1 MRNEIGTTGASPR
14 RCEPDRTHGE
24 RPGRPIPCWATGL
37 LLLTLLPWLTA
48 CGKTEIIRQTE
59 YVIPPPPVGLLAPT
73 EIPPYSGTTNGDL
86 EDYAH
91 VTRASIQACNADKRA
106 ALAAWPIIPDAPGA
120 D

>member
-1 MRNEIGTTGASPR
+1 MRNAIETTGSSPR
-14 RCEPDRTHGE
+14 PYGLGRTHAG

-48 CGKTEIIRQTE
+48 CGKPEIIRQVE
-59 YVIPPPPVGLLAPT
+59 YVIPPPPAALLAPT
-73 EIPPYSGTTNGDL
+73 EIPPYLGTTNGDL

-106 ALAAWPIIPDAPGA
+106 ALAAWPVIPDAPA
-120 D
+120 AE

>member
-14 RCEPDRTHGE
+14 RCEPVRTHGE
-24 RPGRPIPCWATGL
+24 RPGRPIQCLGHGL
-37 LLLTLLPWLTA
+37 ALLTLIASLQGCAKPET
-48 CGKTEIIRQTE
+48 TRQTV
-59 YVIPPPPVGLLAPT
+59 YVIPPPPAALLAPT
-73 EIPPYSGTTNGDL
+73 EIPPYLGTTNGDL

>member
-1 MRNEIGTTGASPR
+1 
-14 RCEPDRTHGE
+14 
-24 RPGRPIPCWATGL
+24 
-37 LLLTLLPWLTA
+37 
-48 CGKTEIIRQTE
+48 
-59 YVIPPPPVGLLAPT
+59 VIPPPPAALLAPT
-73 EIPPYSGTTNGDL
+73 EIPPYLGTTNGDL